1 MLIGQWCIASS
12 DRKRKLK
19 LGFASHLNGAAKE
32 YRQNEEDRVV
42 LNKRNAIMDYD
53 SITTIQS
60 DGSWIQMGSS
70 GCSGM
75 VMAELKPSIIGYGY
89 SYVQLPYCPSMLN
102 PSTFTMLFCGLFI
115 TIGIKWN
122 AILTPSSC

>member
-60 DGSWIQMGSS
+60 DGSWIQMGHQAAVGWSWQNS
-70 GCSGM
+70 NLQLSGM
-75 VMAELKPSIIGYGY
+75 AIPTYGC
-89 SYVQLPYCPSMLN
+89 LIAPPC
-102 PSTFTMLFCGLFI
+102 
-115 TIGIKWN
+115 
-122 AILTPSSC
+122 